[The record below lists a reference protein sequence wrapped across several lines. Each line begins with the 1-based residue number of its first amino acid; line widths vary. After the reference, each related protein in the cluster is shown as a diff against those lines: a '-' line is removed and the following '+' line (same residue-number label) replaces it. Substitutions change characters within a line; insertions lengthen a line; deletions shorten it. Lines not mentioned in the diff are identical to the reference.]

1 MLAALFL
8 ESVDDCLI
16 AELEVRVVAVK
27 TSEGMAS
34 LFGFAFGSAE
44 DG

>member
-8 ESVDDCLI
+8 EGVDDSLV
-16 AELEVRVVAVK
+16 AEFEVRVVTVK
-27 TSEGMAS
+27 TSEGMTG